1 MKLQEKGTFEYLKR
15 KKNQNLLIMLI
26 SFAVVFAV
34 FFAGLAV
41 FKSRN
46 NYCTLIATVL
56 VLPAAK
62 FAVAYFVLLTAI
74 KVQHRAQKEAVEAAA
89 GALTCC
95 YDCVFQTAKV
105 RLVHRQLLV
114 TDNAVCALTQ
124 EEKADKTL
132 FETSLRDFLKNEKLA
147 ANVTLYTDE
156 KTFLNRVRGLAAN
169 FDDTDKRS
177 MDRMEWITH
186 AMKNMCL

>member
-62 FAVAYFVLLTAI
+62 FAVAYFVLLPHKSAT
-74 KVQHRAQKEAVEAAA
+74 QAQKEAVEAAA

-95 YDCVFQTAKV
+95 YDCVFSNSKSP
-105 RLVHRQLLV
+105 LVHRQLLSQ
-114 TDNAVCALTQ
+114 TMPSARSHR
-124 EEKADKTL
+124 KK
-132 FETSLRDFLKNEKLA
+132 RRIRPFLKP
-147 ANVTLYTDE
+147 VCG
-156 KTFLNRVRGLAAN
+156 TF
-169 FDDTDKRS
+169 
-177 MDRMEWITH
+177 
-186 AMKNMCL
+186 

>member
-56 VLPAAK
+56 VLPA
-62 FAVAYFVLLTAI
+62 
-74 KVQHRAQKEAVEAAA
+74 RAALSPPRISKCDRPLHPALPGCIFIPQK
-89 GALTCC
+89 
-95 YDCVFQTAKV
+95 
-105 RLVHRQLLV
+105 
-114 TDNAVCALTQ
+114 
-124 EEKADKTL
+124 
-132 FETSLRDFLKNEKLA
+132 
-147 ANVTLYTDE
+147 
-156 KTFLNRVRGLAAN
+156 
-169 FDDTDKRS
+169 
-177 MDRMEWITH
+177 
-186 AMKNMCL
+186 

>member
-1 MKLQEKGTFEYLKR
+1 MMKLQEKGTFEYLKR

-62 FAVAYFVLLTAI
+62 FAVAYFRI
-74 KVQHRAQKEAVEAAA
+74 KVQHRHRKKPWKLLQERLPAVTTAF
-89 GALTCC
+89 
-95 YDCVFQTAKV
+95 FQTAKV
-105 RLVHRQLLV
+105 RLVHRQLLSQ
-114 TDNAVCALTQ
+114 TMPSARSHR
-124 EEKADKTL
+124 KK
-132 FETSLRDFLKNEKLA
+132 RRIRPFLKP
-147 ANVTLYTDE
+147 VCG
-156 KTFLNRVRGLAAN
+156 TF
-169 FDDTDKRS
+169 
-177 MDRMEWITH
+177 
-186 AMKNMCL
+186 

>member
-62 FAVAYFVLLTAI
+62 FAVAYFVLLPHKSAT
-74 KVQHRAQKEAVEAAA
+74 QAQKEAVEAAA

-95 YDCVFQTAKV
+95 YDCVFSNSKSPKILSV
-105 RLVHRQLLV
+105 
-114 TDNAVCALTQ
+114 
-124 EEKADKTL
+124 
-132 FETSLRDFLKNEKLA
+132 SLGFHHFVVFSFGKHNNIFVL
-147 ANVTLYTDE
+147 
-156 KTFLNRVRGLAAN
+156 G
-169 FDDTDKRS
+169 S
-177 MDRMEWITH
+177 
-186 AMKNMCL
+186 

>member
-1 MKLQEKGTFEYLKR
+1 MRLQEKGTFEYLKR

-62 FAVAYFVLLTAI
+62 ICGRLLCI
-74 KVQHRAQKEAVEAAA
+74 
-89 GALTCC
+89 
-95 YDCVFQTAKV
+95 
-105 RLVHRQLLV
+105 
-114 TDNAVCALTQ
+114 
-124 EEKADKTL
+124 
-132 FETSLRDFLKNEKLA
+132 TSA
-147 ANVTLYTDE
+147 
-156 KTFLNRVRGLAAN
+156 
-169 FDDTDKRS
+169 
-177 MDRMEWITH
+177 
-186 AMKNMCL
+186 

>member
-62 FAVAYFVLLTAI
+62 FAVAYFVLLPHKSAT
-74 KVQHRAQKEAVEAAA
+74 QAQKEAEREAAA
-89 GALTCC
+89 NEVVG
-95 YDCVFQTAKV
+95 KV
-105 RLVHRQLLV
+105 RLVHRQLLSQ
-114 TDNAVCALTQ
+114 TMPSARSHR
-124 EEKADKTL
+124 KK
-132 FETSLRDFLKNEKLA
+132 RRIRPFLKP
-147 ANVTLYTDE
+147 VCG
-156 KTFLNRVRGLAAN
+156 TF
-169 FDDTDKRS
+169 
-177 MDRMEWITH
+177 
-186 AMKNMCL
+186 

>member
-15 KKNQNLLIMLI
+15 KKKQNLLIMLI

-62 FAVAYFVLLTAI
+62 FAVAYFVLLPHKSAT
-74 KVQHRAQKEAVEAAA
+74 QAQKEAVEAAA

-95 YDCVFQTAKV
+95 YDCVFSNSKS
-105 RLVHRQLLV
+105 RLVHRQLLSQ
-114 TDNAVCALTQ
+114 TMPSARSHR
-124 EEKADKTL
+124 KK
-132 FETSLRDFLKNEKLA
+132 RRIRPFLKP
-147 ANVTLYTDE
+147 VCG
-156 KTFLNRVRGLAAN
+156 TF
-169 FDDTDKRS
+169 
-177 MDRMEWITH
+177 
-186 AMKNMCL
+186 

>member
-62 FAVAYFVLLTAI
+62 FAVAYFVLLPHKSAT
-74 KVQHRAQKEAVEAAA
+74 QAQKEAVEAAA

-95 YDCVFQTAKV
+95 YDCVFSNSKSPG
-105 RLVHRQLLV
+105 RLEFLVFFCCQVCLWRSSRQRQHQSS
-114 TDNAVCALTQ
+114 A
-124 EEKADKTL
+124 
-132 FETSLRDFLKNEKLA
+132 
-147 ANVTLYTDE
+147 
-156 KTFLNRVRGLAAN
+156 
-169 FDDTDKRS
+169 
-177 MDRMEWITH
+177 
-186 AMKNMCL
+186 

>member
-62 FAVAYFVLLTAI
+62 FAVAYFVLLPHKSAT
-74 KVQHRAQKEAVEAAA
+74 QAQKEAVEAAA
-89 GALTCC
+89 GALTA
-95 YDCVFQTAKV
+95 VTTAFFQTAKV
-105 RLVHRQLLV
+105 RLVHRQLLSQ
-114 TDNAVCALTQ
+114 TMPSARSHR
-124 EEKADKTL
+124 KK
-132 FETSLRDFLKNEKLA
+132 RRIRPFLKP
-147 ANVTLYTDE
+147 VCG
-156 KTFLNRVRGLAAN
+156 TF
-169 FDDTDKRS
+169 
-177 MDRMEWITH
+177 
-186 AMKNMCL
+186 

>member
-62 FAVAYFVLLTAI
+62 FAVAYFVLLPHKSATKKPWKLLQERLPAVTTAF
-74 KVQHRAQKEAVEAAA
+74 
-89 GALTCC
+89 
-95 YDCVFQTAKV
+95 FQTAKV
-105 RLVHRQLLV
+105 RLVHRQLLSQ
-114 TDNAVCALTQ
+114 TMPSARSHR
-124 EEKADKTL
+124 KK
-132 FETSLRDFLKNEKLA
+132 RRIRPFLKP
-147 ANVTLYTDE
+147 VCG
-156 KTFLNRVRGLAAN
+156 TF
-169 FDDTDKRS
+169 
-177 MDRMEWITH
+177 
-186 AMKNMCL
+186 

>member
-62 FAVAYFVLLTAI
+62 FAVAYFVLLPHKSAT
-74 KVQHRAQKEAVEAAA
+74 QAQKEAVEATAF
-89 GALTCC
+89 
-95 YDCVFQTAKV
+95 FQTAKV
-105 RLVHRQLLV
+105 RLVHRQLLSQ
-114 TDNAVCALTQ
+114 TMPSARSHR
-124 EEKADKTL
+124 KK
-132 FETSLRDFLKNEKLA
+132 RRIRPFLKP
-147 ANVTLYTDE
+147 VCG
-156 KTFLNRVRGLAAN
+156 TF
-169 FDDTDKRS
+169 
-177 MDRMEWITH
+177 
-186 AMKNMCL
+186 

>member
-62 FAVAYFVLLTAI
+62 FAVAYFVLLPHKSAT
-74 KVQHRAQKEAVEAAA
+74 QAQKEAVEAAA

-95 YDCVFQTAKV
+95 YDCVFFKQQKSDWYTGSCC
-105 RLVHRQLLV
+105 HRQ
-114 TDNAVCALTQ
+114 CR
-124 EEKADKTL
+124 
-132 FETSLRDFLKNEKLA
+132 LRAHTGRK
-147 ANVTLYTDE
+147 
-156 KTFLNRVRGLAAN
+156 GG
-169 FDDTDKRS
+169 
-177 MDRMEWITH
+177 
-186 AMKNMCL
+186 

>member
-62 FAVAYFVLLTAI
+62 FAVAYFVLLPHKSAT
-74 KVQHRAQKEAVEAAA
+74 QSDWYT
-89 GALTCC
+89 GSCC
-95 YDCVFQTAKV
+95 
-105 RLVHRQLLV
+105 HRQ
-114 TDNAVCALTQ
+114 CR
-124 EEKADKTL
+124 
-132 FETSLRDFLKNEKLA
+132 LRAHTGRK
-147 ANVTLYTDE
+147 
-156 KTFLNRVRGLAAN
+156 GG
-169 FDDTDKRS
+169 
-177 MDRMEWITH
+177 
-186 AMKNMCL
+186 

>member
-1 MKLQEKGTFEYLKR
+1 MRLQEKGTFEYLKR

-56 VLPAAK
+56 VLPGPAK
-62 FAVAYFVLLTAI
+62 FAVAYFVLLPHKSAT
-74 KVQHRAQKEAVEAAA
+74 QAQKEAVEAAA

-95 YDCVFQTAKV
+95 YDCVFSNSKSPIGTQAV
-105 RLVHRQLLV
+105 VV

-132 FETSLRDFLKNEKLA
+132 FETSLRDFLK
-147 ANVTLYTDE
+147 
-156 KTFLNRVRGLAAN
+156 
-169 FDDTDKRS
+169 
-177 MDRMEWITH
+177 
-186 AMKNMCL
+186 MKNWRQT

>member
-1 MKLQEKGTFEYLKR
+1 MMKLQEKGTFEYLKR
-15 KKNQNLLIMLI
+15 KKKQNLLIMLI

-62 FAVAYFVLLTAI
+62 FAVAYFVLLPHKSAT
-74 KVQHRAQKEAVEAAA
+74 QAQKEAVEAAA

-95 YDCVFQTAKV
+95 YDCVFS
-105 RLVHRQLLV
+105 HRQLLSQ
-114 TDNAVCALTQ
+114 TMPSARSHR
-124 EEKADKTL
+124 KK
-132 FETSLRDFLKNEKLA
+132 RRIRPFLKP
-147 ANVTLYTDE
+147 VCG
-156 KTFLNRVRGLAAN
+156 TF
-169 FDDTDKRS
+169 
-177 MDRMEWITH
+177 
-186 AMKNMCL
+186 

>member
-62 FAVAYFVLLTAI
+62 FAVAYFVLLPHKSAT
-74 KVQHRAQKEAVEAAA
+74 QAQKPWKLLQERLPAVTTAF
-89 GALTCC
+89 
-95 YDCVFQTAKV
+95 FQTAKV
-105 RLVHRQLLV
+105 RLVHRQLLSQ
-114 TDNAVCALTQ
+114 TMPSARSHR
-124 EEKADKTL
+124 KK
-132 FETSLRDFLKNEKLA
+132 RRIRPFLKP
-147 ANVTLYTDE
+147 VCG
-156 KTFLNRVRGLAAN
+156 TF
-169 FDDTDKRS
+169 
-177 MDRMEWITH
+177 
-186 AMKNMCL
+186 

>member
-62 FAVAYFVLLTAI
+62 FAVAYFVLLPHKSAT
-74 KVQHRAQKEAVEAAA
+74 QAQKEAVEAAA

-95 YDCVFQTAKV
+95 YDCVFSNSKSPCLAF
-105 RLVHRQLLV
+105 
-114 TDNAVCALTQ
+114 CY
-124 EEKADKTL
+124 
-132 FETSLRDFLKNEKLA
+132 SLSSNSSPNFL
-147 ANVTLYTDE
+147 
-156 KTFLNRVRGLAAN
+156 
-169 FDDTDKRS
+169 
-177 MDRMEWITH
+177 
-186 AMKNMCL
+186 

>member
-1 MKLQEKGTFEYLKR
+1 M
-15 KKNQNLLIMLI
+15 
-26 SFAVVFAV
+26 
-34 FFAGLAV
+34 
-41 FKSRN
+41 
-46 NYCTLIATVL
+46 
-56 VLPAAK
+56 LPAAK
-62 FAVAYFVLLTAI
+62 FAVAYFVLLPHKSAT
-74 KVQHRAQKEAVEAAA
+74 QAQKEAVEAAA

-95 YDCVFQTAKV
+95 YDCVFSNSKSPIGTQAV
-105 RLVHRQLLV
+105 VV

-124 EEKADKTL
+124 EEKA
-132 FETSLRDFLKNEKLA
+132 
-147 ANVTLYTDE
+147 DE

>member
-62 FAVAYFVLLTAI
+62 FAVAYFVLLPHKSAT
-74 KVQHRAQKEAVEAAA
+74 QAQKEARSAYLLLRLRFFKQQKSDWYT
-89 GALTCC
+89 GSCC
-95 YDCVFQTAKV
+95 
-105 RLVHRQLLV
+105 HRQ
-114 TDNAVCALTQ
+114 CR
-124 EEKADKTL
+124 
-132 FETSLRDFLKNEKLA
+132 LRAHTGRK
-147 ANVTLYTDE
+147 
-156 KTFLNRVRGLAAN
+156 GG
-169 FDDTDKRS
+169 
-177 MDRMEWITH
+177 
-186 AMKNMCL
+186 